1 MWPYS
6 AYNKFAVEKFRP
18 LEFNE
23 SLRRWGERTVGGRE
37 NPLGSKSIEVGERI
51 RQGMLQVP
59 STVRIPA
66 SAIIK
71 RGSGPII
78 TKTFEVVT
86 PFEAPVVRTTNTFFV
101 VTDPDEP
108 SVRILVPNH
117 LLDTSPIR

>member
-1 MWPYS
+1 M
-6 AYNKFAVEKFRP
+6 ERFR
-18 LEFNE
+18 LLDFNE
-23 SLRRWGERTVGGRE
+23 SLSRWGERTVGGRE
-37 NPLGSKSIEVGERI
+37 NPLGNKSIEIGERI
-51 RQGMLQVP
+51 RRGVLQVP

-78 TKTFEVVT
+78 
-86 PFEAPVVRTTNTFFV
+86 TNTFFV

-117 LLDTSPIR
+117 LLDTGPIR